1 MEEEGI
7 MAINP
12 EKFTHKTN
20 EVLAAGQDVATE
32 AGHAQ
37 YTPAHLVLLKDKEG
51 LLQQTISTAGGGDE
65 ATASVER
72 VLNQHLKKIPSQDPP
87 PDASPPNNSLV
98 KTIRKAQKSQ
108 KDRGD
113 SHLAVDQLILAVLE
127 DPQIADALKEAGV
140 SIARVKKALEL
151 VRSKSKKVENAND
164 DSNFQVLKKYGRDLV
179 EQAMKLDPV
188 IGRDEE
194 IHRVIRILSRRTKNN
209 PVLIGE
215 PGVGKTA
222 VVEGL
227 AQRIAKGDV
236 PRCAA
241 QTFLLESCVIPIS
254 CCFCAILPILIST
267 LLPIPECPDARPRIA
282 RTKEYQTDRH
292 MPGS

>member
-1 MEEEGI
+1 M
-7 MAINP
+7 
-12 EKFTHKTN
+12 
-20 EVLAAGQDVATE
+20 
-32 AGHAQ
+32 
-37 YTPAHLVLLKDKEG
+37 LKDKEG
-51 LLQQTISTAGGGDE
+51 LLQQAISTAGGGDE

-108 KDRGD
+108 KDRDD
-113 SHLAVDQLILAVLE
+113 SHLAVDQLILALLE
-127 DPQIADALKEAGV
+127 DSQIADALKEAGV

-164 DSNFQVLKKYGRDLV
+164 DSSFQGLKKFGRDLV
-179 EQAMKLDPV
+179 EQAMKLDPL

-194 IHRVIRILSRRTKNN
+194 IRRVIRILSRRTKNN
-209 PVLIGE
+209 PVLIG
-215 PGVGKTA
+215 KTA
-222 VVEGL
+222 VVKGL

-241 QTFLLESCVIPIS
+241 QTFLLESCVIPIF
-254 CCFCAILPILIST
+254 CCFCSFLPILIST
-267 LLPIPECPDARPRIA
+267 LLPIPECQDARLRIA
-282 RTKEYQTDRH
+282 RTKEYQTAHSSRVLSCCEDGELLKRDLQQY
-292 MPGS
+292 SDTADLRELL